1 MKWGKVLS
9 WLWAVVTASCL
20 LLLTAPFAG
29 LVISV
34 TLSLIVVTGWG
45 LALRWS
51 ISKLSRELL

>member
-34 TLSLIVVTGWG
+34 TLSLIVVTEWG
-45 LALRWS
+45 LAL
-51 ISKLSRELL
+51 L